1 MTSSAF
7 QRVALASRPEGTPT
21 VGNFRLETGSI
32 PSVPETG
39 LLLRT
44 FYLSLDP
51 YMRGRMGDRES
62 YAPAVA
68 IGEVMSGE
76 SVAEVIESN
85 HAGYARGDLVLART
99 GWQTHAISDGKGL
112 RKLDPKG
119 APITTGLGVLGMP
132 GFTAWSG
139 LTLIGKPKP
148 GETVVVAAASGP
160 VGSLVGQ
167 LAKRAG
173 ARAVGI
179 AGGREKCRYLLDEL
193 SLDAA
198 IDHRAT
204 KFPEQLAAACPN
216 GIDVYFENV
225 GGAVWRAVL
234 PLLNQFA
241 RIPVCGLIAQ
251 YSGAAPSD
259 RDYLPETM
267 RAILTLSLTLRGFI
281 NYEFAEEHFE
291 SFLRAVTPGVIAGSI
306 KYREDIT
313 RGLESAPEAFIG
325 MLRGENFGKALIDLA
340 VA

>member
-7 QRVALASRPEGTPT
+7 QQVVLASRPEGTPT

-51 YMRGRMGDRES
+51 YMRDRMDDRKS

-139 LTLIGKPKP
+139 LALIGKPKP
-148 GETVVVAAASGP
+148 KPVVVAAASGP

-167 LAKRAG
+167 EGHNVLCSRQPLAQR
-173 ARAVGI
+173 
-179 AGGREKCRYLLDEL
+179 
-193 SLDAA
+193 
-198 IDHRAT
+198 
-204 KFPEQLAAACPN
+204 
-216 GIDVYFENV
+216 
-225 GGAVWRAVL
+225 
-234 PLLNQFA
+234 
-241 RIPVCGLIAQ
+241 
-251 YSGAAPSD
+251 
-259 RDYLPETM
+259 
-267 RAILTLSLTLRGFI
+267 
-281 NYEFAEEHFE
+281 
-291 SFLRAVTPGVIAGSI
+291 
-306 KYREDIT
+306 
-313 RGLESAPEAFIG
+313 
-325 MLRGENFGKALIDLA
+325 GKALRIACLSGA
-340 VA
+340 VKVLPSGEQ